1 MLCINDGQVVEE
13 KGRRYLLMRSE
24 YDAPDID
31 GHIRVV
37 LDEGNDFL
45 MEKDFIR
52 VRVLGPCNAHDL
64 YAEVS
69 P

>member
-1 MLCINDGQVVEE
+1 
-13 KGRRYLLMRSE
+13 MRSE